1 MTQSIH
7 FAAIDLG
14 AESGRVMLADLVAE
28 TLTIKEVHR
37 FSNGPIE
44 QDGALHWDFGRL
56 MNEIK
61 TGLKKA
67 FAAQPAI
74 ASIGVDTWGVDYGLI
89 DRAGR
94 LIENPYHYR
103 DRRTS
108 EMIETACSIL
118 GRETIYNHT
127 GIQFMPFNTVFQLLA
142 CQRQRPE
149 LLERADTL
157 LLMPN
162 LIMYELCGAAFAE
175 YTIASTTQLMDMKT
189 GGWSDAIL
197 NGLGL
202 PQRILPEIR
211 MPGEQVGTLKAQ
223 LAQELGGQKVPI
235 VSVGTHDTASAVA
248 AVPVTHDK
256 SWAYLSSGTWSLMG
270 LEIPAP
276 VIHEQSF
283 ALDYTNEGGIGNTI
297 RLLKNI
303 MGLWL
308 VQECRRHWAGEGEDL
323 NYTQITQMATEA
335 QPFTAVLNTDY
346 GEFFSPGQMPQ
357 KINQYLAQT
366 GQDSI
371 TDKGQMVRTVLE
383 SLALKYTSTMDN
395 LKQLGGRP
403 IEVLHIVGGGIQNE
417 LLNQLTADATGK
429 TVITG
434 PVEATVIGNV
444 LMQAL
449 VAGRI
454 KNLSEGRAI
463 VAQSFAGKEYQ
474 PGNVAAWDQ
483 YRTKAASLPSI

>member
-1 MTQSIH
+1 MTQSMH
-7 FAAIDLG
+7 FAAVDLG
-14 AESGRVMLADLVAE
+14 AESGRVMLATLSDKE
-28 TLTIKEVHR
+28 LTIDEIHR
-37 FSNGPIE
+37 FPNGPVE
-44 QDGALHWDFGRL
+44 QDEALHWDFASL
-56 MNEIK
+56 MTEIK
-61 TGLKKA
+61 AGLKKA

-89 DRAGR
+89 DKQGQ

-103 DRRTS
+103 DSRTS

-118 GRETIYNHT
+118 GRKTLYNNT

-142 CQRQRPE
+142 CKRQRPE
-149 LLERADTL
+149 LLEKADKL

-175 YTIASTTQLMDMKT
+175 YTMASTTQLVDMKT
-189 GGWSDAIL
+189 GKWSDTVIE
-197 NGLGL
+197 GLGL
-202 PQRILPEIR
+202 PKNILPEIR
-211 MPGEQVGTLKAQ
+211 MPGEQVGTLKPE
-223 LAQELGGQKVPI
+223 LARELGGQEVPI

-248 AVPVTHDK
+248 AVPVNHDK

-276 VIHEQSF
+276 VINEQSF
-283 ALDYTNEGGIGNTI
+283 AMDYTNEGGIANTI

-308 VQECRRHWAGEGEDL
+308 VQECKRHWAKEGDDL
-323 NYTQITQMATEA
+323 NYTQITQMASQA
-335 QPFTAVLNTDY
+335 KPFAAVLNTDY
-346 GEFFSPGQMPQ
+346 GEFFAPGQMPQ
-357 KINQYLAQT
+357 KINEYLGKTCQ
-366 GQDSI
+366 GQL
-371 TDKGQMVRTVLE
+371 TDKGQIVRVVLE
-383 SLALKYTSTMDN
+383 SLALKYTGTIAN
-395 LKQLGGRP
+395 LEELGGQS
-403 IEVLHIVGGGIQNE
+403 IDVLHIVGGGIQNE

-449 VAGRI
+449 AAGQI
-454 KNLSEGRAI
+454 QSLSEGRAI
-463 VAQSFAGKEYQ
+463 VAQSFAGKTYE
-474 PGNVAAWDQ
+474 PSNAEAWEA
-483 YRTKAASLPSI
+483 YRKKAASLPSI